1 MRAIY
6 HKEMRQYFHS
16 VMGYVFLAIFMLISG
31 FYFTA
36 GNLLTR
42 NGDISYFFQNI
53 ISLLMY
59 LIPLLTMRSFA
70 EEKKIKTEQLLFTA
84 PVSTTE
90 IVLGKFCAAMSVF
103 LYGLA
108 VTVLYPII
116 LALFSSNNFLSAFQ
130 NMFWETLGN
139 YLAIILLVAAF
150 MAIGIFISAITE
162 NQVVAAILSY
172 VVLFGLWFASSMAVN
187 NQNEILGQVL
197 TGLSLFIKYYEMTM
211 GVFNP
216 ASILF
221 YITLT
226 FVFLFLTVRVLERR
240 RWS

>member
-6 HKEMRQYFHS
+6 HKEMRQYFNS

-31 FYFTA
+31 FYFTM
-36 GNLLTR
+36 GNLLS
-42 NGDISYFFQNI
+42 GSGSISYFFQSI

-59 LIPLLTMRSFA
+59 LIPMLTMRSFA

-90 IVLGKFCAAMSVF
+90 IVLGKFLAAMSVF
-103 LYGLA
+103 LCGLA
-108 VTVLYPII
+108 VTLLYPII
-116 LALFSSNNFLSAFQ
+116 LALFSSNSFIGAIQ

-139 YLAIILLVAAF
+139 YLAIILLVGAF
-150 MAIGIFISAITE
+150 VAIGIFISAITE

-172 VVLFGLWFASSMAVN
+172 VVLFGLWMSSSMATN
-187 NQNEILGQVL
+187 SQNETLGSIL

-216 ASILF
+216 SSILF
-221 YITLT
+221 YITLI

>member
-6 HKEMRQYFHS
+6 RKEMRQYFHS

-31 FYFTA
+31 FYFTM
-36 GNLLTR
+36 GNLLSR
-42 NGDISYFFQNI
+42 SGDISYFFQSI

-59 LIPLLTMRSFA
+59 LIPMLTMRSFA

-90 IVLGKFCAAMSVF
+90 IVLGKFLAAMSVF
-103 LYGLA
+103 LCGLA
-108 VTVLYPII
+108 VTLLYPII
-116 LALFSSNNFLSAFQ
+116 LALFSSNTFIGALQ

-139 YLAIILLVAAF
+139 YLAIILLVGAF
-150 MAIGIFISAITE
+150 VAIGIFISAITE
-162 NQVVAAILSY
+162 NQVVAAVLSY
-172 VVLFGLWFASSMAVN
+172 VVLFGLWVSSSMAVN
-187 NQNEILGQVL
+187 NQNEVMGAIL
-197 TGLSLFIKYYEMTM
+197 TGISLFIKYYEMTM

-221 YITLT
+221 YITLI

>member
-6 HKEMRQYFHS
+6 QKEMRQYFHS

-31 FYFTA
+31 FYFTM
-36 GNLLTR
+36 GNLFAGS
-42 NGDISYFFQNI
+42 GDIAYFFQNI
-53 ISLLMY
+53 IGLLMY
-59 LIPLLTMRSFA
+59 LIPMLTMRSFA

-90 IVLGKFCAAMSVF
+90 IVLGKFFAAMSVF
-103 LYGLA
+103 LCGLA
-108 VTVLYPII
+108 VTLLYPII
-116 LALFSSNNFLSAFQ
+116 LALFSSSTFIHALQ

-150 MAIGIFISAITE
+150 VSIGIFISAITE
-162 NQVVAAILSY
+162 SQVVAAILSY
-172 VVLFGLWFASSMAVN
+172 VVLFGLWFSSSMALS
-187 NQNEILGQVL
+187 NQNEVLSSIL

-226 FVFLFLTVRVLERR
+226 FIFLFLTVRVLERR
-240 RWS
+240 RWN